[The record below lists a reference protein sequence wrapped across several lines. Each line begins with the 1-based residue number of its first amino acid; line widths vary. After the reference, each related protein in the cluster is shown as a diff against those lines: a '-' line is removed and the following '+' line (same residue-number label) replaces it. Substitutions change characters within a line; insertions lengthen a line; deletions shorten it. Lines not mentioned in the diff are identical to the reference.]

1 MIKHNGTMNKRHFKH
16 SKLII
21 SSICLFVFTSLQC
34 GRGDR
39 GHADGSTI
47 TVLHPEWKTH
57 WLRGFGPFLQMTLP
71 DENGE
76 IQGRL
81 AKSWEHSPDYRT
93 WTYHL
98 RTDVRW
104 HDGVPVTAHDVKF
117 TMDLLSHPDV
127 LWETP
132 GSYST
137 AVPDDSTY
145 VITYNEGFPPTY
157 PERNIA
163 YFPKHLL
170 KDLDPSEFESWE
182 FWTHPVGNGAYR
194 YVRHVPKTMME
205 FEANPDYALGRPK
218 IDRLIVKFGPPSVTE
233 LLSGNVDA
241 VSHFRRSASD
251 VLAIKDDPRFRV
263 YYEIWDDILGL
274 QVIFWNQR
282 NSLFTDPR
290 VRRAL
295 TLAINRRELHRVLNM
310 SEDLP
315 IVDVVYTERQY
326 RQGKLP
332 EALPYDRALA
342 RTLLDQAGWRDL
354 DGDGVRERDG
364 QEFRFPLIVASEWQA
379 AAVYVQ
385 DQLRQVG
392 IRMDITTLET
402 GIVRGRIRAGQ
413 FDAALGLFWS
423 EVGTL
428 LHFFGE
434 DSPLGYRNARV
445 TQLLDAAQKTQ
456 NPDEIDEIFRGL
468 MSIFREDLPFT
479 YLVLNVE
486 TYVAHRRVKGLST
499 PFRANPLWSVEHLW
513 IEDEK

>member
-1 MIKHNGTMNKRHFKH
+1 
-16 SKLII
+16 
-21 SSICLFVFTSLQC
+21 
-34 GRGDR
+34 
-39 GHADGSTI
+39 
-47 TVLHPEWKTH
+47 
-57 WLRGFGPFLQMTLP
+57 
-71 DENGE
+71 
-76 IQGRL
+76 
-81 AKSWEHSPDYRT
+81 
-93 WTYHL
+93 
-98 RTDVRW
+98 
-104 HDGVPVTAHDVKF
+104 
-117 TMDLLSHPDV
+117 
-127 LWETP
+127 
-132 GSYST
+132 
-137 AVPDDSTY
+137 
-145 VITYNEGFPPTY
+145 
-157 PERNIA
+157 
-163 YFPKHLL
+163 
-170 KDLDPSEFESWE
+170 
-182 FWTHPVGNGAYR
+182 
-194 YVRHVPKTMME
+194 MME
-205 FEANPDYALGRPK
+205 FEANPDYALGKPK
-218 IDRLIVKFGPPSVTE
+218 IDRLIVKFGPSSVTE

-241 VSHFRRSASD
+241 VSHFRRAD

-274 QVIFWNQR
+274 QVIFWNHR
-282 NSLFTDPR
+282 NPLFSDPR

-326 RQGKLP
+326 WQDELP

-342 RTLLDQAGWRDL
+342 RTLLDQASWRDL
-354 DGDGVRERDG
+354 DGDGIRERDD
-364 QEFRFPLIVASEWQA
+364 QEFRFSLIVAPEWQA

-385 DQLRQVG
+385 AQLRQVG
-392 IRMDITTLET
+392 IRMDVTTLET

-434 DSPLGYRNARV
+434 DSPIGYCNAQV
-445 TQLLDAAQKTQ
+445 TQLLDAAQKAQ
-456 NPDEIDEIFRGL
+456 NPDEMDEIFRGL

-513 IEDEK
+513 IEDED